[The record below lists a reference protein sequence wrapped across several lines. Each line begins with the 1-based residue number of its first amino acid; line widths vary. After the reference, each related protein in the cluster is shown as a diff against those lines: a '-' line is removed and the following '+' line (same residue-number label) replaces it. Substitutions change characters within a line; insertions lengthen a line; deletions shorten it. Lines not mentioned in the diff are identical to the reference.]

1 MNEPDFENELRAI
14 RPANPRRAL
23 EDRIASALTPAPAT
37 ATLDTRQRAWIDRM
51 LPAFG
56 WGALGAITAVMAM
69 LVINL
74 TRGNT
79 GQPVVDV
86 PAKLVAAAEADV
98 EMEHEVL
105 NVADG
110 GIVEDNIEGLSRV
123 LRYESVERRRW
134 KEKDGSVTVVEV
146 PREDVV
152 LVPITFQ

>member
-14 RPANPRRAL
+14 LPATPRRAL
-23 EDRIASALTPAPAT
+23 EDRIAASLDPVPTAAP
-37 ATLDTRQRAWIDRM
+37 LLGRQRSWLDRM

-56 WGALGAITAVMAM
+56 WGALGAATAVMAM

-74 TRGNT
+74 SKGNT
-79 GQPVVDV
+79 GAPVLDV
-86 PAKLVAAAEADV
+86 PAKLTASNEADI
-98 EMEHEVL
+98 ELEHHVL
-105 NVADG
+105 DVADG
-110 GIVEDNIEGLSRV
+110 GIYEDDSAGWSRV

-134 KEKDGSVTVVEV
+134 TEKDGSVTVVEV